1 MGRVLALML
10 VMALPVSAGEAP
22 PGCAWLCGDWA
33 LDASRSDPV
42 EALIDDAMKD
52 YEEPRPGDR
61 RPTGE
66 QMRAELRTLLLPP
79 ATIALAEQGEA
90 IVIRAAG
97 QTGRTLSVSHT
108 QERTDDAG
116 TAEIRTSW
124 RSDDSLQ
131 VSESYDR
138 RRNHTENY
146 ALQRDGMLVVTR
158 EVERPGVKR
167 IRARSF
173 YRRG

>member
-10 VMALPVSAGEAP
+10 VLALPVSAGEAP

-33 LDASRSDPV
+33 LDSARSDPV
-42 EALIDDAMKD
+42 EAFIDDAMKGYD
-52 YEEPRPGDR
+52 EPRSGDR

-66 QMRAELRTLLLPP
+66 QMRADLRALLLPP
-79 ATIALAEQGEA
+79 AMITLAEQGEA
-90 IVIRAAG
+90 IIIRAG
-97 QTGRTLSVSHT
+97 QDSRTLSVSHPL
-108 QERTDDAG
+108 ERTDDAG

-131 VSESYDR
+131 VSVSYDR

-146 ALQRDGMLVVTR
+146 ALQRDGTLVITR

-167 IRARSF
+167 LRARF
-173 YRRG
+173 VYRRG